1 MEEKD
6 FQSWLMSDQ
15 WGPNTGDMLLAAAVP
30 IYEWLLESDN
40 GAFFKWEGSECQK
53 VYASF
58 NYSLEPNKETR
69 FSSKMQSDFLMTK
82 WRHPRLEKVHDNLK
96 TLLNAEMFLE
106 HAMPLAVRCALSAQ
120 EIDDNYAMARLGLT
134 TFWDDR
140 RNDATTMKH
149 VISSQS
155 QDLYHPA
162 KLGLSMD
169 HVDGALL
176 WKKLTSV

>member
-1 MEEKD
+1 MKEEERERD
-6 FQSWLMSDQ
+6 
-15 WGPNTGDMLLAAAVP
+15 V
-30 IYEWLLESDN
+30 
-40 GAFFKWEGSECQK
+40 
-53 VYASF
+53 V
-58 NYSLEPNKETR
+58 TR
-69 FSSKMQSDFLMTK
+69 FSAKQCSDFLMTK
-82 WRHPRLEKVHDNLK
+82 WSHPRLEHVHDNLK
-96 TLLNAEMFLE
+96 TLLELDMFLE
-106 HAMPLAVRCALSAQ
+106 HAVPLAFHCALSAQ
-120 EIDDNYAMARLGLT
+120 EIDDNYAMAQFYLT

-140 RNDATTMKH
+140 RNDVATMKD